1 MKRVL
6 PARFRYP
13 LFFAAIMLMFLAGVA
28 ERYLGFGKGIAESGA
43 ALGFVLF
50 VISIVL

>member
-6 PARFRYP
+6 PTRFRYP
-13 LFFAAIMLMFLAGVA
+13 LFFTAVMLMFLAGVA
-28 ERYLGFGKGIAESGA
+28 ERYFGLGKGIAEASV

-50 VISIVL
+50 VISIAL